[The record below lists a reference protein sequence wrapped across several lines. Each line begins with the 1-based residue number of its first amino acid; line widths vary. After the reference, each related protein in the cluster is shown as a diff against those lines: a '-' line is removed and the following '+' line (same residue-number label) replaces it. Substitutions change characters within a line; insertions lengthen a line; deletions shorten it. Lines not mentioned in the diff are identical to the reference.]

1 LDVRKTAKPVKQKLC
16 CFVKDRKEVIRV
28 KVLKLLAARFIR
40 ECKNPVWLA
49 NPVLV
54 PKKTGQWRMCIDYTD
69 LNRHYPKDPFPL
81 PRIDQVV
88 DSTARSALL
97 CFLDCYSGY
106 HHIALKVTDQDKTTF
121 ITPHGIYC
129 YTVMTFGLKNAG
141 ATYQKAIQKCLESQ
155 NGKNVEVYIDDVV
168 VKTTMKTTSLLTLP
182 RPSPTSGTTAGSS
195 TRRNASSV
203 SHHASF

>member
-1 LDVRKTAKPVKQKLC
+1 MLRLFAKDQ
-16 CFVKDRKEVIRV
+16 KEVIRV
-28 KVLKLLAARFIR
+28 EILKLLAAGFIC
-40 ECKNPVWLA
+40 ECKNLVWLA

-81 PRIDQVV
+81 PRIEQVV
-88 DSTARSALL
+88 DSTAGSVLL

-106 HHIALKVTDQDKTTF
+106 NQIALKVSDQDKTTF

-129 YTVMTFGLKNAG
+129 YTTMSFGLKNVE

-155 NGKNVEVYIDDVV
+155 IGKNIEAYINDVV
-168 VKTTMKTTSLLTLP
+168 VKTTDENNLIIDLP
-182 RPSPTSGTTAGSS
+182 RPSPNSGTTAGSS
-195 TRRNASSV
+195 T
-203 SHHASF
+203 